1 MELGQF
7 DFLQTYIERLLDDND
22 FLNLSEETRAQLIPQ
37 FEAEAQRRIGL
48 ALLPHLDENAANQLC
63 RLIDDPMVSPEKL
76 RAFWVDAVPE
86 FESIVE
92 ETLRDFAIEFRQ
104 VIANIP

>member
-1 MELGQF
+1 MV
-7 DFLQTYIERLLDDND
+7 T
-22 FLNLSEETRAQLIPQ
+22 P
-37 FEAEAQRRIGL
+37 
-48 ALLPHLDENAANQLC
+48 EN
-63 RLIDDPMVSPEKL
+63 L
-76 RAFWVDAVPE
+76 RAFWVEAVPE